1 MGLPN
6 GSSTTQEMDQCYAE
20 FQPDFHKS
28 VVRVAAEK
36 IAVHVLARKKAKAN
50 RDQPKAADLCA
61 LTKERFAEDIEEH
74 GGPFEDDD
82 NEMTIVVGKKLCSIY
97 ITNCD
102 LPTIVNGK
110 ATYPIELQPFD
121 Y

>member
-1 MGLPN
+1 M
-6 GSSTTQEMDQCYAE
+6 
-20 FQPDFHKS
+20 
-28 VVRVAAEK
+28 AAE
-36 IAVHVLARKKAKAN
+36 
-50 RDQPKAADLCA
+50 
-61 LTKERFAEDIEEH
+61 RFSDIY
-74 GGPFEDDD
+74 DDD
-82 NEMTIVVGKKLCSIY
+82 EMTIVVGKKPCSIS